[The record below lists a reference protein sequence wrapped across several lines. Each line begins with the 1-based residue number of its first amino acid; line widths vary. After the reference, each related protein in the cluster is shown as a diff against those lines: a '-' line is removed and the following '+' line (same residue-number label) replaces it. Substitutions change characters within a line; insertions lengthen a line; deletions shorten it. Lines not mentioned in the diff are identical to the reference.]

1 MAIVAA
7 RDELRCLSGR
17 LINLPGHFYGL
28 LLPRSS
34 LGGNNERALTK
45 TPRAEGRGRDG
56 ALARNEMDLA
66 GRKSLRVLLP
76 LESESATVSPV
87 YQRAFRS
94 AGVYE
99 HARRLCTRSIIV
111 C

>member
-1 MAIVAA
+1 M
-7 RDELRCLSGR
+7 
-17 LINLPGHFYGL
+17 
-28 LLPRSS
+28 RSP
-34 LGGNNERALTK
+34 LHRAKGGWTSRV
-45 TPRAEGRGRDG
+45 
-56 ALARNEMDLA
+56 DLA
-66 GRKSLRVLLP
+66 GKSLRVLLP

-87 YQRAFRS
+87 YQHAFRS